1 VNKLRVKVTNK
12 LARRGLDLAKKGLL
26 FQAITAIVITGL
38 AGAAGGNHSA
48 ISAAA
53 GTLISILP
61 NIVFAI
67 FAFRYAGASKNEL
80 VARSFSQGSKMKL
93 ALTIILFVIA
103 FKGLNASPLEIFM
116 AFVITTASHGL
127 AMFHYGTKE

>member
-1 VNKLRVKVTNK
+1 MTNK

-38 AGAAGGNHSA
+38 AGAAGGIHSA

>member
-12 LARRGLDLAKKGLL
+12 LAKRGIDLAKKGLL
-26 FQAITAIVITGL
+26 FQAVTALFVTVI
-38 AGAAGGNHSA
+38 AGAAGGSHSA
-48 ISAAA
+48 MSAAA
-53 GTLISILP
+53 GALISILP
-61 NIVFAI
+61 NSVFMA
-67 FAFRYAGASKNEL
+67 FAFRYAGASKNDL
-80 VARSFSQGSKMKL
+80 VARSFSQGSKLKL

-103 FKGLNASPLEIFM
+103 FRGLNAAPLEIFM

>member
-12 LARRGLDLAKKGLL
+12 LAKRGLELAKKGLL
-26 FQAITAIVITGL
+26 FQAVTALFVT
-38 AGAAGGNHSA
+38 AFAAAAGGSHSA
-48 ISAAA
+48 MSAAA
-53 GTLISILP
+53 GALISILP
-61 NIVFAI
+61 NGVFMA
-67 FAFRYAGASKNEL
+67 FAFRYAGASKNL
-80 VARSFSQGSKMKL
+80 VARSFSQGSKLKL

-103 FKGLNASPLEIFM
+103 FKGLNAAPLEIFM

>member
-1 VNKLRVKVTNK
+1 MTNK

-38 AGAAGGNHSA
+38 AGVAGGSHSA

>member
-1 VNKLRVKVTNK
+1 MTNK
-12 LARRGLDLAKKGLL
+12 LARRGLELAKKGLL

-38 AGAAGGNHSA
+38 AGVAGGSHSA

-103 FKGLNASPLEIFM
+103 FKGLNVSPLEIFM

>member
-1 VNKLRVKVTNK
+1 MTNK
-12 LARRGLDLAKKGLL
+12 LARRGLELAKKGLL

-38 AGAAGGNHSA
+38 AGVAGGSHSA

>member
-1 VNKLRVKVTNK
+1 MTNK
-12 LARRGLDLAKKGLL
+12 LAKRGLDLAKKGLL

-38 AGAAGGNHSA
+38 AGVAGGSHSA

-103 FKGLNASPLEIFM
+103 FKGLNVSPLEIFM

>member
-1 VNKLRVKVTNK
+1 MTNK

-38 AGAAGGNHSA
+38 AGVAGGSHSA

-103 FKGLNASPLEIFM
+103 FKGLNVSPLEIFM

>member
-1 VNKLRVKVTNK
+1 VNNLRVKVTNK

-38 AGAAGGNHSA
+38 AGAAGGSHSA